1 MAKYAKEVKKKKM
14 SVVQIVKYLFH
25 YERFNIW
32 QQNSTRSETEKLK
45 NSVYEL
51 HGHFKIING
60 SLMMTRNI

>member
-1 MAKYAKEVKKKKM
+1 M

-45 NSVYEL
+45 DSVYEL
-51 HGHFKIING
+51 HGHFKIISG

>member
-1 MAKYAKEVKKKKM
+1 MAKYAKEVKKKM
-14 SVVQIVKYLFH
+14 SVVQIVNVD

-51 HGHFKIING
+51 HGHFKIISG

>member
-1 MAKYAKEVKKKKM
+1 MWPNMQRKLKKKM
-14 SVVQIVKYLFH
+14 SVVQIVNYLFH

-51 HGHFKIING
+51 HGHFKIISG

>member
-1 MAKYAKEVKKKKM
+1 M
-14 SVVQIVKYLFH
+14 SVVQIVKYLLH

-51 HGHFKIING
+51 HGNFKIISG
-60 SLMMTRNI
+60 SLMMTRNR